1 MQIQHGDVLLR
12 GIESL
17 PAGVKKTRRKNGRLI
32 VMKGE
37 TTGHAHVI
45 TDKAASIWML
55 EKDGKTE
62 LYLEATEPVT
72 IIHEE
77 HKPLPIPAGI
87 YRIGQVSEYDYFR
100 EMERKAID

>member
-1 MQIQHGDVLLR
+1 MQIQHGDVLLKE
-12 GIESL
+12 IESL
-17 PAGVKKTRRKNGRLI
+17 PGGVKKTRRENGRLI

-45 TDKAASIWML
+45 TDQAASIWML